1 MLRVLAFVAPIL
13 LVDWLLI
20 VFVGPNSGSKWWK
33 PILVGLVF
41 GSMFGQTTL
50 AATAIVFLRA
60 PLALRLPVSVF
71 WVFML
76 GAGLALNVGLNG
88 GPSDMG
94 FVFGALVFAQW
105 LVLQLLLWP
114 IRFAFA
120 IKLSHIQSEP
130 SVSDPSRHQFG
141 IRQLMIVTAAVGVL
155 LGVGRVMVPV
165 LIDRLSVLRHDLPVH
180 AFLVVAEVILT
191 LPLVL
196 AALLRR
202 FTFVGTLL
210 ALAFVAGATFV
221 EVPLLQLLAG
231 NNGIET
237 SDFVG
242 VNAVASALVTAALTA
257 VRMNGYSLA
266 TSCGGAKN

>member
-1 MLRVLAFVAPIL
+1 VLRVLAFVAPIVVL
-13 LVDWLLI
+13 DWLLI
-20 VFVGPNSGSKWWK
+20 VFVAPNLASGWWQAVA
-33 PILVGLVF
+33 VGLVF
-41 GSMFGQTTL
+41 GSMFGQATL
-50 AATAIVFLRA
+50 AAAATVFLAA
-60 PLALRLPVSVF
+60 PLWLRLPVSLF

-76 GAGLALNVGLNG
+76 GLGLAINVSVNG

-114 IRFAFA
+114 IRFAFG
-120 IKLSHIQSEP
+120 IKLSHFQSEP
-130 SVSDPSRHQFG
+130 SFSDPSRRQFG

-155 LGVGRVMVPV
+155 LGIGRVTIPV

-180 AFLVVAEVILT
+180 AFLVVAEVMLT

-202 FTFVGTLL
+202 FTFVGILL

-221 EVPLLQLLAG
+221 EVPLLQLLVG

-242 VNAVASALVTAALTA
+242 VNAVASALVTAALIA
-257 VRMNGYSLA
+257 VRLNGYSLA
-266 TSCGGAKN
+266 TPRGGAKN